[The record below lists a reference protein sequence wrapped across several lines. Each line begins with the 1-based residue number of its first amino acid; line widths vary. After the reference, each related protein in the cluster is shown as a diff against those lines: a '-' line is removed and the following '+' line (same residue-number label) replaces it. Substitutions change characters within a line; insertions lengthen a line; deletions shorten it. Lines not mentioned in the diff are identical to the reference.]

1 MDKSTISM
9 AIFNSKLFV
18 YQRVFSWGKMLKN
31 GDFLKM
37 VLENVGVTK
46 FIHLNLSVVK
56 PIIHL

>member
-1 MDKSTISM
+1 MGKDVE
-9 AIFNSKLFV
+9 KLV
-18 YQRVFSWGKMLKN
+18 I
-31 GDFLKM
+31 FLKM